1 MSSSRKPQ
9 PVDDDAWQ
17 IYVKAVGAA
26 LAAERRKAGLS
37 QQQVAEQIGVEPESV
52 SRMETGSIV
61 PSLLRLRQLAGVY
74 ECSMEALV
82 GRTSDQPSDIAAWL
96 ARELGSLGDAD
107 RAFVAQ
113 QTEHLVQHIKASAK
127 RRK

>member
-1 MSSSRKPQ
+1 MPEATD
-9 PVDDDAWQ
+9 PAWQ
-17 IYVKAVGAA
+17 AYVRAVGAA

-74 ECSMEALV
+74 GCSMESLV
-82 GRTSDQPSDIAAWL
+82 GRTSDQAPDISKWL
-96 ARELGSLGDAD
+96 ARELDGLGDAD
-107 RAFVAQ
+107 RAFVTQ
-113 QTEHLVQHIKASAK
+113 QTEHLIGHLKASAK